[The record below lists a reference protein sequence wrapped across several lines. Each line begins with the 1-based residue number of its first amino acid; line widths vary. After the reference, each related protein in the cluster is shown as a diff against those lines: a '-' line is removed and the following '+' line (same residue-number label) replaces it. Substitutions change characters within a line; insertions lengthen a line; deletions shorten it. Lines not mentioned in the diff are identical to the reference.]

1 MHHFFQIQNMTQVPN
16 PIQDHQQ
23 TDNENIHEEFDWLF
37 FLIICVILR
46 FCKQLEEQLGEQKTL
61 QTSSFKRDEY
71 MWIKKKKKTL
81 MFIIDKINCC
91 V

>member
-23 TDNENIHEEFDWLF
+23 TDNENIHAKFDWLF

-46 FCKQLEEQLGEQKTL
+46 FCKQLEEQLGEKKPL
-61 QTSSFKRDEY
+61 QTSSFKGDEY
-71 MWIKKKKKTL
+71 M
-81 MFIIDKINCC
+81 
-91 V
+91 